1 MKALTYTLRTL
12 QPVLFSSY
20 RPGGENSSTSLEYVP
35 GSAMRGLLA
44 GRYLQRHPVDTPA
57 LDPHFR
63 RLFLE
68 PSTCYLHAYPED
80 RRRQR
85 ALPVPLSWRMEK
97 SDFEAKAHP
106 IWDFALL
113 EKEDKESLEH
123 SMRVRQD
130 FCRVEED
137 EGEVVVT
144 FVRAKREVRYHNASP
159 KRMHKGKE
167 ESTVF
172 RYEAIAAGE
181 RLKGVILGEEEV
193 LEEIQALLNQEP
205 IAHLGRSRS
214 AGYGTISIEEVRLVD
229 NFREFT
235 PYGDERQSGKLVL
248 TLLSD
253 TLLSHPATGQWTDDL
268 ALALGKPKRSWQ
280 EAYYETTVVGGF
292 NRAWRSPLPQAVAL
306 RAGSVFVFAAD
317 AFTFDEL
324 ERLQQDGVGER
335 RSEGFGRIA
344 VNWQGSSRLEKQDLP
359 QESQITSSITLS
371 LRGQEIARRMA
382 ERMLRA
388 ELDRR
393 LAAQV
398 ARLDIRG
405 NISNAQIGRLRTVI
419 RRAQREHSYE
429 PVKEHFKAL
438 KSTARQ
444 QLERARVDGRRVLLW
459 LQEAVDVNDEGVTIW
474 HLWEEYLVTRDFDLQ
489 VAGVS
494 PEITDALKLEYT
506 LRLMDAVFHKKSKG
520 GEA

>member
-1 MKALTYTLRTL
+1 MKALIYTLHTL

-20 RPGGENSSTSLEYVP
+20 RPGDENSSTSLGYVP

-68 PSTCYLHAYPED
+68 PSTRYLHAYPED

-85 ALPVPLSWRMEK
+85 ALPVPLSWRIEK
-97 SDFEAKAHP
+97 SDREAKTHP
-106 IWDFALL
+106 IWDFAL
-113 EKEDKESLEH
+113 EKEDLENPV
-123 SMRVRQD
+123 RVRQD
-130 FCRVEED
+130 FCRVDED
-137 EGEVVVT
+137 EDKVVVT

-214 AGYGTISIEEVRLVD
+214 AGYGTVSIEEVRLVD

-235 PYGDERQSGKLVL
+235 PYGDERQSGTLVL

-253 TLLSHPATGQWTDDL
+253 TILRHPATGQWTDDL

-335 RSEGFGRIA
+335 RSEGFGRVA
-344 VNWQGSSRLEKQDLP
+344 VNWQGSSGLEKQDLP
-359 QESQITSSITLS
+359 QESWITSSITLS
-371 LRGQEIARRMA
+371 PKSQEIARRMA

-393 LAAQV
+393 LAAHV

-429 PVKEHFKAL
+429 PVKEYLKAL

-444 QLERARVDGRRVLLW
+444 QLERARVDNERMLLW
-459 LQEAVDVNDEGVTIW
+459 LQEAVDVNDEGVTVW
-474 HLWEEYLVTRDFDLQ
+474 HLWEDYLATRDFGLQ
-489 VAGVS
+489 VADIS

-506 LRLMDAVFHKKSKG
+506 LRLIDAVLHKKSRG